1 MPEKEEL
8 VEEENIKYI
17 LDSAIK
23 AIKEKD
29 VILLKDLSN
38 RTLHSAS
45 VYQDPDSI
53 SVAVIIYSLSKIYER
68 SKYQTFRQWD
78 IFNGIV
84 ISSLK
89 DALSA
94 LKSGEAEFFRKNLEL
109 ITNSIKK
116 VSGHFRVYIEEVFE
130 KARINKASR
139 LYEHGISVEQTAQLL
154 GISLFELAD
163 YAGKTGIGDVD
174 LSITMPIKTRIK
186 IALDFF
192 K

>member
-8 VEEENIKYI
+8 VEEENIRSI

-29 VILLKDLSN
+29 VILLKDLSS

-78 IFNGIV
+78 IFDRIV
-84 ISSLK
+84 LSSLK

-94 LKSGEAEFFRKNLEL
+94 LKSGETEFFRKNLEL

-154 GISLFELAD
+154 GISLFDLAD